1 MKIAL
6 YIGDHKKDTLIGRIG
21 WALIRYT
28 QTGKYRHVT
37 HVEAIHEEYPDG
49 TVSIASASL
58 RDGGVRRKRV
68 KLDSKNWLI
77 VSVRRWDVEK
87 SISHYRFTQ
96 GYAYDWRGALAT
108 KLPALGQ
115 FKNAYFC
122 NEHVG
127 APFLRDSETF
137 APQQFAAICMSI
149 GEDVTAEFFA
159 QEGRA

>member
-1 MKIAL
+1 VKIAL
-6 YIGDHKKDTLIGRIG
+6 YIGEHKKDSLFGRIG

-28 QTGKYRHVT
+28 QTGAYKHVT

-77 VSVRRWDVEK
+77 VSVRRWDAEK
-87 SISHYRFTQ
+87 SISFYENTKNCE
-96 GYAYDWRGALAT
+96 YDWRGALAT

-115 FKNAYFC
+115 RQSAYFC

-127 APFLRDSETF
+127 APFLQDSETF
-137 APQQFAAICMSI
+137 APQQFAAVCMSI
-149 GEDVTAEFFA
+149 GEDVTLEFFA
-159 QEGRA
+159 VEGRK

>member
-6 YIGDHKKDTLIGRIG
+6 YIGDHKKDTLTGRIG

-28 QTGKYRHVT
+28 QTGKYKHIT
-37 HVEAIHEEYPDG
+37 HAEAIHDEYADG
-49 TVSIASASL
+49 TVLIASASL

-68 KLDSKNWLI
+68 KLDAKNWLI

-87 SISHYRFTQ
+87 SKLFYENTKNF
-96 GYAYDWRGALAT
+96 AYDWRGALAT

-115 FKNAYFC
+115 KQSAYFC

-127 APFLRDSETF
+127 APFLQDSETF
-137 APQQFAAICMSI
+137 APQQFAAICMSL
-149 GEDVTAEFFA
+149 GEDITTEFFSG
-159 QEGRA
+159 EGRK